1 MSAAGSIDDM
11 SVTLTFTSR
20 AGDWATAAEK
30 TGAHAVAADGAAGVV
45 DGSDTAGSGVR
56 GRICANGVVA
66 VVVVAAAPVGWRT
79 DSETRGGSA
88 ARPDDDVDDDDDDDE
103 DESDSQEE
111 ESLSD
116 DDDDDA
122 YERMKDDEDFDNAFS
137 QMMVE
142 SKTPTAAA
150 RSPAKPTDLTIPINL
165 TEKAPQVVPGTGGE
179 SSGLQFT
186 LLTRKQR
193 KTVCFQA
200 PFFFPL
206 FVCTSS
212 RLVALLLTKATGACC
227 ARE

>member
-1 MSAAGSIDDM
+1 MGQSARSPSAPPVREVVISQSLLSKAVPD
-11 SVTLTFTSR
+11 S
-20 AGDWATAAEK
+20 TAESL
-30 TGAHAVAADGAAGVV
+30 DES
-45 DGSDTAGSGVR
+45 DGSDDENEGSSDEFIDDSNDESDGEDDDEDDDDEDDDDDDS
-56 GRICANGVVA
+56 
-66 VVVVAAAPVGWRT
+66 
-79 DSETRGGSA
+79 DSESDE
-88 ARPDDDVDDDDDDDE
+88 DDNDDDDE

-142 SKTPTAAA
+142 SKTPAAAA

-227 ARE
+227 ANE